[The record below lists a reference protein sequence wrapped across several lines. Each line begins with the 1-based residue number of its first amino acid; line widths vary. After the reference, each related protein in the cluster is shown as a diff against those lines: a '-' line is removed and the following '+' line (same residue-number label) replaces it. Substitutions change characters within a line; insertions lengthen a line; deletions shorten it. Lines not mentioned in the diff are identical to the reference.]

1 MTTTKEIDMRYASL
15 FSRLRL
21 WWLVGLGIFVSVHP
35 SSAGMCG
42 VMPVIACGQTLQAQ
56 LSTSSCLS
64 PFNLYYDVYTFS
76 GIQGGRATVAM
87 SAPSFP
93 PATGIY
99 DPQGNVELYV
109 QSSEVEPDV
118 ASATV
123 VLDETSN
130 QWQIFVSSSQPFT
143 TGRYALS
150 LSCFDASATCAGD
163 NHTLCLNQG
172 RFQVQATFDA
182 GGGSTGQASVVPLH
196 DDTGYLWFFSPGNVE
211 VIIKVLNGC
220 GLGGHYWV
228 FAGGLTNVATVI
240 TVIDTTNGVMRR
252 YRNPANTTFLPI
264 QDTSAFPTCP

>member
-1 MTTTKEIDMRYASL
+1 MRHEAPISNRRIW
-15 FSRLRL
+15 F
-21 WWLVGLGIFVSVHP
+21 LVGLGVLASVHP
-35 SSAGMCG
+35 SSAGTCG
-42 VMPVIACGQTLQAQ
+42 VTPPIACGQTLQGQ
-56 LSTSSCLS
+56 LSATTSCFSS
-64 PFNLYYDVYTFS
+64 NNLYFDIYTFS
-76 GIQGGRATVAM
+76 YLQSGRATVTL
-87 SAPSFP
+87 SAPSFA

-99 DPQGNVELYV
+99 DPEGNVEAYV

-118 ASATV
+118 VSTTV

-130 QWQIFVSSSQPFT
+130 QWQIYVSSGQPLS
-143 TGRYALS
+143 TGNYALS
-150 LSCFDASATCAGD
+150 LSCFDASATCAG
-163 NHTLCLNQG
+163 NVHTLCLNQG

-182 GGGSTGQASVVPLH
+182 GGGNTGQASVVPLH
-196 DDTGYLWFFSPGNVE
+196 DDTGYLWFFSPGNAE

-240 TVIDTTNGVMRR
+240 TVIDTTNGVTRR